1 MPVVG
6 KSVESL
12 SIDFNGSTATTTTF
26 RVGPVSTVIKRLV
39 ISTDA
44 DVYLNFDADA
54 DDTCFVLTPGCGQF
68 PIDNIPF
75 TTLSV
80 LGVNGGG
87 TVYVLAIR
95 G

>member
-1 MPVVG
+1 MPVTG

-12 SIDFNGSTATTTTF
+12 QIAFTSGSPTTTTF
-26 RVGPVSTVIKRLV
+26 RVGTVNTVVKRLV

-44 DVYLNFDADA
+44 DVYLNFNEDA
-54 DDTCFVLTPGCGQF
+54 DDTNFVLTPGCGQIS
-68 PIDNIPF
+68 IDNIPF

-87 TVYVLAIR
+87 TIYVLAIR